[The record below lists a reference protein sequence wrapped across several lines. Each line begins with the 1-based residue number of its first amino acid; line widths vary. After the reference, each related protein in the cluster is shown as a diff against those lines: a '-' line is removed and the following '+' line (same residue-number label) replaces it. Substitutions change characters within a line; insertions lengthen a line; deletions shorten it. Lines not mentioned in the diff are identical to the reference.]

1 MSTEYGELM
10 AKLMANKLTA
20 KLPEDELKERISTL
34 FKEQTMCT
42 IVTVSSDGQPRAT
55 PLECFAEG
63 MTLYIFADP
72 GTKIENIKVNPKVS
86 ISICNQIKP
95 SWKGD
100 DWKTHKA
107 VQIMGVATILEPDNP
122 ESIHARTE
130 VIHWQE
136 FVEALGWDISEPPK
150 GLVVKVEPKKIEY
163 SESALMLKGYARK
176 QVWEV
181 LK

>member
-1 MSTEYGELM
+1 MGEFGDLI
-10 AKLMANKLTA
+10 AKKLRA
-20 KLPEDELKERISTL
+20 QLPEDKLKERIASI

-42 IVTVSSDGQPRAT
+42 IATASSDGQPRAT

-86 ISICNQIKP
+86 ISMCNQIKP

-100 DWKTHKA
+100 DWKKHKA
-107 VQIMGVATILEPDNP
+107 AQITGVATILEPDNP
-122 ESIHARTE
+122 ESIHARKE

-136 FVEALGWDISEPPK
+136 FVGALGWDISEPPG
-150 GLVVKVEPKKIEY
+150 GLVIKVEPKKIEY
-163 SESALMLKGYARK
+163 SESELMAEGYSSK
-176 QVWEV
+176 QVWEA
-181 LK
+181 